1 MKKLKLLFLILS
13 TFSLVL
19 LTGFI
24 TQNLHAQGLSNEVMP
39 SNTKADTSTISETN
53 EDDSR
58 LFETVRF
65 GRYNTNAR
73 NKREIEANS
82 MLQYTPD
89 RDTSFLNVGGAVRY
103 NYVFT
108 NYENGIQSLGTPNR
122 NEWTWDTWRLNVDG
136 LSKGVN
142 FSFEYRFYP
151 AFNSHFIHHG
161 WLGYKFGEHF
171 NLTFGVQQV
180 PFGMQKFVSH
190 SWWFQLPYYVGLE
203 DDYDMGFKLKRAT
216 EQWDITFGYYV
227 NAEPR
232 GTSEASF
239 GPFSAARYSYD
250 VITNADKNVSNI
262 ERNQFNG
269 RLAYKMPNGEVG
281 LSGQFTEIFNLSTEN
296 KGGQA
301 SFALHLD
308 YNWNKWNLK
317 TEYIYFNFTDIE
329 DNDGNPIDV
338 VQMGAYGFGTYDVA
352 QEASMYM
359 IGLSYTQPVDFGP
372 ISSLTFYNDYSLMQ
386 KHGEFSFP
394 GGTDSFVNSQ
404 QNVLGV
410 LVTAANRIYTY
421 FDLAMG
427 YNHPWL
433 TDNFGGNSLG
443 SGDAVNFRQPVSVT
457 NPIDQGP
464 GWNYR
469 FNINLGYYF

>member
-1 MKKLKLLFLILS
+1 MEKTKLL
-13 TFSLVL
+13 LVL
-19 LTGFI
+19 TIAFI
-24 TQNLHAQGLSNEVMP
+24 TVSFFTATAQQFQGINAES
-39 SNTKADTSTISETN
+39 KKDTAVVE
-53 EDDSR
+53 EDDNR
-58 LFETVRF
+58 LFETVTF
-65 GRYNTNAR
+65 GRFNTNAT
-73 NKREIEANS
+73 NKREIES
-82 MLQYTPD
+82 RSSVFQYSPD
-89 RDTSFLNVGGAVRY
+89 RDTSFLNVGGAMRY

-136 LSKGVN
+136 KSMGLD

-161 WLGYKFGEHF
+161 WMGYELNENYKLTLGVH
-171 NLTFGVQQV
+171 QV

-203 DDYDMGFKLKRAT
+203 DDYDMGFKLKRST
-216 EQWDITFGYYV
+216 EDWDLTFGYYV

-232 GTSEASF
+232 GTSEETF

-250 VITNADKNVSNI
+250 VIANADKNVSNI

-269 RLAYKMPNGEVG
+269 RAAMKLDNGEVG
-281 LSGQFTEIFNLSTEN
+281 VSGQFTEIFNLETEN

-301 SFALHLD
+301 SFAFHFD

-317 TEYIYFNFTDIE
+317 SEYIYYKFSDIE
-329 DNDGNPIDV
+329 DNDGNELDV

-372 ISSLTFYNDYSLMQ
+372 ITSLTFYNDYSLMQ
-386 KHGEFSFP
+386 KHGTFDFKDGS
-394 GGTDSFVNSQ
+394 GSQDFVNSQ

-410 LVTAANRIYTY
+410 LVTAASRIYTY
-421 FDLAMG
+421 VDLAMG

-433 TDNFGGNSLG
+433 TDSFGGNSLG
-443 SGDAVNFRQPVSVT
+443 SGDGVNFRQPPSST
-457 NPIDQGP
+457 NPIEQGP